1 MVSYSFGRGLL
12 HGGAHEVDFSRFV
25 DLVKGRSIVSLAS
38 GEDSLE
44 LGLSGNVMVRIEKG
58 GMLSQAAVEVICFS
72 TANRGEPQSV
82 ALLLGEMPQGV
93 PARLLEM
100 KLRGLRSAFALLLL
114 AERDD
119 KRLGQYLRAHPFA
132 DLDVLLGDEGLEIES
147 ISYGSWI
154 AVVRSKATQAFD
166 AMKAIATIFMPRV
179 RDAYIKKLEADAD
192 LKTVEV
198 ARGEVELK
206 REEFE
211 LSKARA
217 EYVVDLVSR
226 AGDRETQKILQKR
239 LQRAIYELASGD
251 DDESETRANARKLL
265 SDEKRGKKR
274 T

>member
-1 MVSYSFGRGLL
+1 MVSYSFGRGWLG
-12 HGGAHEVDFSRFV
+12 GGAHEVDFSRFV

-38 GEDSLE
+38 GEDFLE

-58 GMLSQAAVEVICFS
+58 GMLSQATVEVVCFS
-72 TANRGEPQSV
+72 TANPEEPQSL
-82 ALLLGEMPQGV
+82 ALSLGEMPQGV
-93 PARLLEM
+93 PARQIEM
-100 KLRGLRSAFALLLL
+100 KLRGLRTAFALLLL
-114 AERDD
+114 AERRD
-119 KRLGQYLRAHPFA
+119 KRLGEYLRAHPFA

-147 ISYGSWI
+147 VSYGSCI
-154 AVVRSKATQAFD
+154 AVVRSKARQAFD
-166 AMKAIATIFMPRV
+166 AMKSIATIFMPRV

-192 LKTVEV
+192 LRTVEV
-198 ARGEVELK
+198 ARGEVALK

-226 AGDRETQKILQKR
+226 AGDVETQKILQKR

-265 SDEKRGKKR
+265 SDGKRSKR
-274 T
+274 KT